1 MMNAKV
7 VDNMRKTV
15 DEANSESFMIYGF
28 IGKVHVYI
36 VSSLHKTNM
45 HYYSY
50 KQKLCQNHIY
60 INIYVT
66 RNSKYIHIHA
76 YIYRWIAYDKLM
88 IKDYDTPW

>member
-28 IGKVHVYI
+28 IGKIHVYI

-50 KQKLCQNHIY
+50 KQKLCQNIIY
-60 INIYVT
+60 IYIY
-66 RNSKYIHIHA
+66 IPA
-76 YIYRWIAYDKLM
+76 YTYRWIAYDKPM
-88 IKDYDTPW
+88 IKDYDTTW

>member
-28 IGKVHVYI
+28 IGKIHEYI

-50 KQKLCQNHIY
+50 KQKLCQNIIY
-60 INIYVT
+60 IYIL
-66 RNSKYIHIHA
+66 YIHTL
-76 YIYRWIAYDKLM
+76 YTYRWIAYDKLL
-88 IKDYDTPW
+88 IKDYDTTW